1 MATVLTHKSELFC
14 IKHSDH
20 SSLSTALIFW
30 DNNYPQDKPL
40 TNSPLTHESG
50 RGAESLYFGEVNK
63 SVLTS
68 YASVSEHRINQV
80 PTFEVQRSSLT

>member
-1 MATVLTHKSELFC
+1 MTNLRIFFYTKLT
-14 IKHSDH
+14 
-20 SSLSTALIFW
+20 
-30 DNNYPQDKPL
+30 PL
-40 TNSPLTHESG
+40 LTHESG